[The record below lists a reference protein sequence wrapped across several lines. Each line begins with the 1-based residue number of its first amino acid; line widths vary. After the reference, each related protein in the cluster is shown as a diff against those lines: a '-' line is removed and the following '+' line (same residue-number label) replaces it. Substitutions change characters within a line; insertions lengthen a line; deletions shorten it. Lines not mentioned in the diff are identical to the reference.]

1 MIEQEIG
8 TVFDYFAK
16 VEVAAV
22 KLSGSLKVGDKIRV
36 RGITTDF
43 EQAVESMQIDREE
56 VKEANNG
63 DEIGIKV
70 IEKVRRHDKI
80 YKL

>member
-36 RGITTDF
+36 RGDNDGF
-43 EQAVESMQIDREE
+43 
-56 VKEANNG
+56 
-63 DEIGIKV
+63 
-70 IEKVRRHDKI
+70 
-80 YKL
+80 